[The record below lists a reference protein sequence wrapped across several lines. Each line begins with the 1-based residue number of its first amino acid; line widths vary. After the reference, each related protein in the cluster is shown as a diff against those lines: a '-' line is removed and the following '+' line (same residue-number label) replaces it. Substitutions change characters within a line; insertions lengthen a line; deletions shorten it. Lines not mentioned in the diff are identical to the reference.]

1 MLIIIS
7 SLVLFV
13 LLSLLIYLFG
23 EYIAWIYH
31 EESRSKAELP
41 GYLNW
46 IKKLEKPFNFIESKI
61 FSFLKI
67 DTEKEMNWKEYLFSL
82 LIFNGLLFVLL
93 FLVFKFQNILP
104 LNPLNLDGMSWHQ
117 AFHSASTFVSN
128 TNQQHYGGEI
138 LSYFSQIFA
147 VGLAMFL
154 SAATGLALAPAF
166 TRGIQNEEE
175 EKLGNFYV
183 NLIKGFIRFLLP
195 VSVITAV
202 ILVSQGSPQW
212 FGGEIVFN
220 TLEGI
225 KQTIRIGPVAGIEAI
240 KTLGTNGGGY
250 FAANAAHPFENP
262 TIFSNI
268 VLNLI
273 MLASPMSV
281 IYAFG
286 VWIGKRKHGVIL
298 IGALFI
304 LFVALTGVSVYGE
317 LQPNNGLVLSEGNLR
332 ISQEMGNMEG
342 KEMRFGTYLSSLWA
356 VSTTSTTNGAVN
368 SMHNSYNPMGS
379 IGPFLA
385 MSMNCLYNGIGVGL
399 LNLMTYIF
407 ICVFIA
413 GLMIGRAPQYLGKQI
428 EWREVQIA
436 ALIILLLPVLVLLPT
451 SLAVVTEAG
460 KEAIHNPGFTGFSEV
475 LYEMFSA
482 GANNGSGFEGLMDNS
497 LFYNVINGVSILMGR
512 YLPIFGQLLIAG
524 YLARKKIRPETEG
537 TLKVENISFLI
548 LFVGVMVIIGG
559 LIFMP
564 ALAVGPIAELLSGGM

>member
-1 MLIIIS
+1 
-7 SLVLFV
+7 
-13 LLSLLIYLFG
+13 
-23 EYIAWIYH
+23 
-31 EESRSKAELP
+31 
-41 GYLNW
+41 
-46 IKKLEKPFNFIESKI
+46 
-61 FSFLKI
+61 
-67 DTEKEMNWKEYLFSL
+67 MNWKEYLFSI
-82 LIFNGLLFVLL
+82 LIFNGVLFVLL

-128 TNQQHYGGEI
+128 TNQQHYGGEV

-147 VGLAMFL
+147 VGLAMFM

-195 VSVITAV
+195 ISFITAV
-202 ILVSQGSPQW
+202 VLISQGSPQW
-212 FGGEIVFN
+212 FGGEIVLN
-220 TLEGI
+220 TIEGI
-225 KQTIRIGPVAGIEAI
+225 KQSIRIGPVAGIEAI

-268 VLNLI
+268 FLNLI
-273 MLASPMSV
+273 MLASPISV

-286 VWIGKRKHGVIL
+286 VWIGKRRHGIIL

-304 LFVALTGVSVYGE
+304 LFIALTGVSVYGE
-317 LQPNNGLVLSEGNLR
+317 LQPNSGIAASEGNLT

-342 KEMRFGTYLSSLWA
+342 KEMRFGTYLSSVWGI
-356 VSTTSTTNGAVN
+356 STTSTTNGAVN
-368 SMHNSYNPMGS
+368 SMHNSYTPMGS
-379 IGPFLA
+379 VGTFLA

-451 SLAVVTEAG
+451 SLAVITEAG

-497 LFYNVINGVSILMGR
+497 LFYNIINGFSILMGR
-512 YLPIFGQLLIAG
+512 YLPILGQLLIAG

-537 TLKVENISFLI
+537 TLKVENVSFLI